1 MGRAERTRNAGRSEG
16 GACEDSIS
24 AGVPNCGGVHGS
36 QIQAGK
42 GGEIDGKLTEREQK
56 VLESFAV
63 LLPKMTETD
72 LKILEAFGQ
81 GMAVTLEGK
90 SA

>member
-1 MGRAERTRNAGRSEG
+1 M
-16 GACEDSIS
+16 D
-24 AGVPNCGGVHGS
+24 
-36 QIQAGK
+36 QM
-42 GGEIDGKLTEREQK
+42 TEREQK

>member
-1 MGRAERTRNAGRSEG
+1 MKKM
-16 GACEDSIS
+16 D
-24 AGVPNCGGVHGS
+24 
-36 QIQAGK
+36 Q
-42 GGEIDGKLTEREQK
+42 LTEREQK
-56 VLESFAV
+56 VLESFVV

>member
-1 MGRAERTRNAGRSEG
+1 ME
-16 GACEDSIS
+16 
-24 AGVPNCGGVHGS
+24 
-36 QIQAGK
+36 
-42 GGEIDGKLTEREQK
+42 KLTEREQK

-63 LLPKMTETD
+63 LLPKMTEMD

>member
-1 MGRAERTRNAGRSEG
+1 MVSLWKREEVKKM
-16 GACEDSIS
+16 D
-24 AGVPNCGGVHGS
+24 
-36 QIQAGK
+36 Q
-42 GGEIDGKLTEREQK
+42 LTEREQK
-56 VLESFAV
+56 GLESFAV